1 MPPMAGR
8 KLNYRINH
16 KSNTAAKCALAQGD
30 ILQCHFLPLSPSKKQ
45 SHIAIKGVNFGDK
58 KKRQQSKENWW
69 GCVGQGACAKK
80 KGKWFVWVF
89 GFFKVKF
96 KTSQTLEVWWEQPNL
111 RKPRNCWTSLNLP
124 RVDGFTWQLT
134 LWCRRIAYAMGRKQK
149 VEYNQASSLVL
160 CVTWTCL

>member
-58 KKRQQSKENWW
+58 KREITVKKTDEDVWARECEPKR
-69 GCVGQGACAKK
+69 
-80 KGKWFVWVF
+80 KG
-89 GFFKVKF
+89 
-96 KTSQTLEVWWEQPNL
+96 S
-111 RKPRNCWTSLNLP
+111 
-124 RVDGFTWQLT
+124 D
-134 LWCRRIAYAMGRKQK
+134 
-149 VEYNQASSLVL
+149 
-160 CVTWTCL
+160 